1 MRTAHWAR
9 FATGGAA
16 HFRSLTLLCGDGGK
30 RNRIIHNRRYIK
42 IDRKTIEA
50 KLDGRVARLIYV
62 LFTSR
67 VYFHAER
74 VHAGHSLMKVKTK
87 NTVTAAA
94 LSDWM
99 IKCSAGRGMGDDFE
113 ILRISNYIYTIAHT
127 LRGRREKE
135 RDAARVLF
143 CGYS

>member
-1 MRTAHWAR
+1 MAANEIASFTI
-9 FATGGAA
+9 GA
-16 HFRSLTLLCGDGGK
+16 
-30 RNRIIHNRRYIK
+30 IK
-42 IDRKTIEA
+42 SERDRKTIEA
-50 KLDGRVARLIYV
+50 KLDRRVARLIYV

-113 ILRISNYIYTIAHT
+113 ILRISNYINTGSH
-127 LRGRREKE
+127 
-135 RDAARVLF
+135 AA
-143 CGYS
+143 GT